1 MTHPKPAPTCETCR
15 FRGPLYSLPD
25 HGVAGQ
31 NGMGGMTF
39 KCRRHA
45 PLITGGLH
53 SPTMTVWPV
62 IQLHDLCGDHEH
74 EPVEDDQ

>member
-1 MTHPKPAPTCETCR
+1 MTEQDKPRCETCR
-15 FRGPLYSLPD
+15 YRGELYALPD
-25 HGVAGQ
+25 HGIAGQ

-62 IQLHDLCGDHEH
+62 IRLDDWCGDHLKGQT
-74 EPVEDDQ
+74 DDR